1 MQLHIG
7 KEIEKIYQNS
17 GMKLSEFA
25 KRINTSSR
33 NVYSIFER
41 PEIKTDQLAKISE
54 VLRFNF
60 FSLYMTSKK
69 SHVAEPQ
76 ETYSNAN
83 NKITITLELDGKQT
97 TLDEHIRKITAINE
111 LL

>member
-60 FSLYMTSKK
+60 FSLYMASKN
-69 SHVAEPQ
+69 SHAAEPH
-76 ETYSNAN
+76 ETYASAK
-83 NKITITLELDGKQT
+83 NKITVTLELDGKQA
-97 TLDEHIRKITAINE
+97 TLQEHIRKITAINE